1 MQVFTK
7 YVTEIMSKYL
17 GFVFLS
23 LVLYIVILLDGSVV
37 YIGTEYCKVM
47 VPDINMEKGGF

>member
-1 MQVFTK
+1 
-7 YVTEIMSKYL
+7 MSKYL